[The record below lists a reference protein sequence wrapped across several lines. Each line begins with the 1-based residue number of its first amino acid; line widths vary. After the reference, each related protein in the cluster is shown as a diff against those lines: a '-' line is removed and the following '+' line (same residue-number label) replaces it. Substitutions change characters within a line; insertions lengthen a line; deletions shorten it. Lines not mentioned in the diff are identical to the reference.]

1 MLTSLLDTPTKAL
14 QKLRAIFD
22 GTDTFDK
29 AASAIAHLKEV
40 IEYTKLFS
48 VRSKLYLSP
57 LSSLKE
63 KFCKGGII
71 FSCLY
76 DRKIRDVFA
85 AGGRYD
91 SLIRQYQHRTS
102 SESRHAVG
110 FNLAWEKIARLPKS
124 GPKSFLKKPEEEL
137 PGAWNSKRVSDFP
150 FPLLLISYV
159 KSPGVTRMIR
169 PSGTFHYMS

>member
-1 MLTSLLDTPTKAL
+1 MLTDRADTPVKAL
-14 QKLRAIFD
+14 HKLKMIFD
-22 GTDTFDK
+22 GTDNFEK
-29 AASAIAHLKEV
+29 ASSAIAHLKEV
-40 IEYTKLFS
+40 IEYTKLFGL
-48 VRSKLYLSP
+48 RSKLYINP
-57 LSSLKE
+57 LGSLKE

-110 FNLAWEKIARLPKS
+110 FNLAWEKIARLPKA
-124 GPKSFLKKPEEEL
+124 GPKGFLKKQEEDF
-137 PGAWNSKRVSDFP
+137 PGPWNSKRVSIAIF
-150 FPLLLISYV
+150 
-159 KSPGVTRMIR
+159 RM
-169 PSGTFHYMS
+169 